1 MLKEHKNFS
10 YLWKFSPVI
19 PNGQFGEILK
29 WKLHKLLKLICSS
42 FNYWIKFV
50 YTATASM
57 SPQVRESGFS
67 YPGHFCLWN
76 PKSRKFCWWNP
87 RSWVVESGIQFK
99 ESVIPLTIGIQNSS
113 STDKNWNRVPG
124 IQNPQRG
131 VQNPR
136 LSRLVRVKSFANEE
150 KCKQWRQQRFDYR
163 EIRVCHCR
171 SKFSP
176 YHTFFKTIKC

>member
-1 MLKEHKNFS
+1 MSVISENFRPL
-10 YLWKFSPVI
+10 YRMVH
-19 PNGQFGEILK
+19 FGEILK
-29 WKLHKLLKLICSS
+29 WKLHKLLRLICSS

-76 PKSRKFCWWNP
+76 PKSRKFCLWNP

-99 ESVIPLTIGIQNSS
+99 ESVIPLTIGIQNSG
-113 STDKNWNRVPG
+113 STDKNWDPVPG

-163 EIRVCHCR
+163 EIRVCHCG

>member
-1 MLKEHKNFS
+1 MLKELKNFS

-19 PNGQFGEILK
+19 PNGFGEILK

-50 YTATASM
+50 YTTTASM
-57 SPQVRESGFS
+57 SPQVRESEFP

-76 PKSRKFCWWNP
+76 PKSRKFCLWNP

-99 ESVIPLTIGIQNSS
+99 ESVLPLTIGIQNSS
-113 STDKNWNRVPG
+113 STDKNWNPVPG

-136 LSRLVRVKSFANEE
+136 LSRLVRVKSVVIKWF
-150 KCKQWRQQRFDYR
+150 FLPHYLGTYFY
-163 EIRVCHCR
+163 H
-171 SKFSP
+171 FSIISLIASVEYP
-176 YHTFFKTIKC
+176 PKWPK